1 MKFTYILTMLLTL
14 INCSIQK
21 DNSKDLPTFH
31 PQTYYNQYRPKY
43 SPFEIFEM
51 PTIQNDRGQ
60 QYKKKPK
67 IDD

>member
-1 MKFTYILTMLLTL
+1 V
-14 INCSIQK
+14 QK
-21 DNSKDLPTFH
+21 DNSKELPTFH
-31 PQTYYNQYRPKY
+31 PKTYYNQYRPKY

-60 QYKKKPK
+60 QYKKKSK